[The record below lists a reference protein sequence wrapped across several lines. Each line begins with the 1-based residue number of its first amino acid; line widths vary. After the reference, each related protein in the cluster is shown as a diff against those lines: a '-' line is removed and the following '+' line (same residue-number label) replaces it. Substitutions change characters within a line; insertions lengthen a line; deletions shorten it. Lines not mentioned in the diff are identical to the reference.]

1 MSRAAFFK
9 NAARAHRPLRPER
22 IDLMQLKWKTTYT
35 DLVCEV
41 VGSALIAAA
50 LYNFALHSEFPMTG
64 FSGIALILRR
74 LFGLP
79 IGLTT
84 FALNIPVMLACYRLI
99 GREFLLKSL
108 RCMVISTVMI
118 DFAAPLFPVYTGDRM
133 ISALVTGTLGGI
145 GYALIYMRGS
155 STGGSDFLVMAAK
168 KLKPHIRLGMLTFLT
183 DLVVVLAGSAIF
195 RDIDGAVYGMVI
207 NFLTALMVDRM
218 LCGLNAG
225 KVGLIVTERATEV
238 CECIDACSGRG
249 STILEA
255 RGGYRQEEKQ
265 VVMVACSRKEMYQI
279 LSAVK
284 QLDDEAFMIVMD
296 SGEVHGQGFRVVQQ

>member
-1 MSRAAFFK
+1 MAVSKETWSRAF
-9 NAARAHRPLRPER
+9 R
-22 IDLMQLKWKTTYT
+22 IRQGFCRFTVRIRYSFRL
-35 DLVCEV
+35 
-41 VGSALIAAA
+41 
-50 LYNFALHSEFPMTG
+50 SEDSF
-64 FSGIALILRR
+64 GIR
-74 LFGLP
+74 
-79 IGLTT
+79 
-84 FALNIPVMLACYRLI
+84 N
-99 GREFLLKSL
+99 S
-108 RCMVISTVMI
+108 
-118 DFAAPLFPVYTGDRM
+118 
-133 ISALVTGTLGGI
+133 
-145 GYALIYMRGS
+145 
-155 STGGSDFLVMAAK
+155 
-168 KLKPHIRLGMLTFLT
+168 MLTFLT

-195 RDIDGAVYGMVI
+195 RDIDGAVYGMLI
-207 NFLTALMVDRM
+207 NFLTALMVDRV